1 MSAELMPVRSPQHGI
16 ASGGATAANDPNEWL
31 HAVLGKIYEAPGAH
45 EPWRAVLELI
55 KCQLDATHAIF
66 MLQAPS
72 TATCGVF
79 VNAGLDDKAARLSY
93 ERQYFA
99 VDPFVGL
106 SDGDVVT
113 ADDLLG
119 SRWLLSRI
127 YRDYLQPLDIRHMM
141 GADIRTAD
149 GAHCSL
155 RLTRSHAGRGFDE
168 ADKALVRSL
177 VPHVRRSIGLWS
189 RIETLHC
196 DREVYAGTVERLA
209 LGCIALAE
217 SGEVLHINAEAR
229 RILALGDGLMMRRG
243 VLEIPAAAEQAE
255 LRRLIQEAHQP
266 MRNASNRIA
275 AKLAGGMAVS
285 RSAGRP
291 AIAVMVRPA
300 PQALSIR
307 LPRRPHVVLYLRDP
321 LAEMAPPNE
330 QLIRRVFGL
339 TRAEAR
345 LAMRLTEGLSLD
357 DAAEKLGM
365 RLNTA
370 RTHLRSIFSKT
381 GVSRQG
387 LLVRLILR
395 SLMAL
400 S

>member
-1 MSAELMPVRSPQHGI
+1 MSAELMTVRSPRQGI
-16 ASGGATAANDPNEWL
+16 VGVGTATATDPTQWL
-31 HAVLGKIYEAPGAH
+31 HAVLGRIYEAPGSAH
-45 EPWRAVLELI
+45 PWKAVLDLI
-55 KCQLDATHAIF
+55 KTRLEASHAIF

-79 VNAGLDDKAARLSY
+79 INAGLEDKAARTSY

-141 GADIRTAD
+141 GADIRTVD

-155 RLTRSHAGRGFDE
+155 RLTRSHAGRSFDE
-168 ADKALVRSL
+168 TDKALVRSL
-177 VPHVRRSIGLWS
+177 VPHIRRSIGLWS

-209 LGCIALAE
+209 LGFIALAE
-217 SGEVLHINAEAR
+217 SGNVLHVNAEAR
-229 RILALGDGLMMRRG
+229 RILDQGDGLTMRRG
-243 VLEIPAAAEQAE
+243 MLEILIAAEQAE

-266 MRNASNRIA
+266 TRTASSRST
-275 AKLAGGMAVS
+275 AKLAGGMAIS
-285 RSAGRP
+285 RPAGRP

-321 LAEMAPPNE
+321 LAEMAQPNE

-400 S
+400 G